1 MIQKLFNDLIINW
14 KLLFK
19 KSDSHVKIYAGPK
32 LRNRIVIS
40 MHKCSS
46 LLNQSQSVL
55 VSFRFK
61 TKSLTKMK
69 PGFQT
74 GVSHQKL
81 ASGSCGV
88 RKLLEGGGRNLDAV
102 LQIRKDLF
110 RIHI

>member
-14 KLLFK
+14 KLWFK

-55 VSFRFK
+55 VSFWFK

-88 RKLLEGGGRNLDAV
+88 KKLLEGGGRNLDAV

-110 RIHI
+110 RIQL